1 MAGSMAKRKKT
12 LRSGNCFVR
21 RLRYWWS
28 AVSPTYVGIVLWLKW
43 LLPICRTPR
52 FLYGSVDLNGSMLT
66 LFSLALATAGSF
78 AITVDQVSSVFAQAA
93 TAYVLLTAV
102 ILLLTG
108 QLALAPTRDMLSP
121 RVDVARV
128 GIIHGQSPTPS
139 HAGPTLALPFTRTL
153 PISRWR
159 LRVLWPLKADR
170 TSVAMGWLTSW
181 TAIFLC
187 ATFVTMGH
195 FEWFPNQNPR
205 RSDYQDPG
213 ISFNVELATDPPKL
227 VPTTS
232 AIPAAHQ
239 ENIAEAYKEWLALFD
254 VVDGKSS
261 QVLIATQSVE
271 FKDDFRSFAAVM
283 NFRQQKGSNVEF
295 ESAWVML
302 VPGET
307 ETESRYFELL
317 ARLFEKDEVSKRNQT
332 LARPKLNGAKELP
345 VFVIPTP
352 SRGDRLVIF
361 ARVKPRVGDTLPAIV
376 SDFHFQVRK
385 VPWSD
390 LP

>member
-1 MAGSMAKRKKT
+1 MVKRRKP
-12 LRSGNCFVR
+12 LRSANCFVR
-21 RLRYWWS
+21 RFRYLWS
-28 AVSPTYVGIVLWLKW
+28 AVSQSYGGVLLWLKW

-52 FLYGSVDLNGSMLT
+52 YLYGSVDLNGSMLT

-93 TAYVLLTAV
+93 IAYVLLTAV

-108 QLALAPTRDMLSP
+108 QLALAPTRDMPSP
-121 RVDVARV
+121 RIDVARV
-128 GIIHGQSPTPS
+128 GVIRGQTQPPGS
-139 HAGPTLALPFTRTL
+139 AGPTLELPFTST
-153 PISRWR
+153 IQVSRWR

-181 TAIFLC
+181 TAILLC

-205 RSDYQDPG
+205 RSDYREPG
-213 ISFNVELATDPPKL
+213 ISFDVELATGIPQF

-239 ENIAEAYKEWLALFD
+239 ENIAAAYKEWLAPLNA
-254 VVDGKSS
+254 VDGKLS
-261 QVLIATQSVE
+261 QVLIATQQEE

-302 VPGET
+302 VPGES
-307 ETESRYFELL
+307 EPANRYFKLL
-317 ARLFEKDEVSKRNQT
+317 SQLFEKDEKANRNQT
-332 LARPKLNGAKELP
+332 LARPALNGGKELP
-345 VFVIPTP
+345 IFVIPTP
-352 SRGDRLVIF
+352 SRGDRLIIF
-361 ARVKPRVGDTLPAIV
+361 ARVKPRDGDTLPTIV